1 MNPDNFTYT
10 VGIHEA
16 GHARVAAHF
25 RVPALPEI
33 LDQGRSTTMQMTF
46 PDTAGIC
53 CYDEGR
59 IPALQFAAIC
69 WGGQL
74 AQCLYGTPPVWA
86 PPFRPTSF
94 LLRDWWAAML
104 VQLKR
109 FSPNDREG
117 IMASY
122 RTSWRACKTA
132 YRIIRKDKR
141 HVIRLAQALA
151 AGRNATPPPPPPVPM
166 PDQFPATFADFLRL
180 VVSTDGTTDPEA
192 KLRAFI
198 HDQGQ
203 NLLSQPRFGLGP
215 DQLQQAVATW
225 TEGGL
230 EKLKAGFTS
239 LDSWQSKARAFRE
252 WSKTKKSPTH
262 PHE

>member
-1 MNPDNFTYT
+1 
-10 VGIHEA
+10 
-16 GHARVAAHF
+16 
-25 RVPALPEI
+25 
-33 LDQGRSTTMQMTF
+33 
-46 PDTAGIC
+46 
-53 CYDEGR
+53 
-59 IPALQFAAIC
+59 
-69 WGGQL
+69 
-74 AQCLYGTPPVWA
+74 
-86 PPFRPTSF
+86 
-94 LLRDWWAAML
+94 ML